1 MRTICVVDEM
11 DSSGGLRSKNLH
23 NGNNIPTLIPK
34 SRMNTLFCP
43 DCGHQYESSAAACPG
58 CGCPNDQRTPAEPT
72 ATPQQPATSTSCAQG
87 AASPQPVATT
97 TQVVQINFDLGAH
110 LAQFATYFYGCALL
124 GWHCLSRRFCNFSDR
139 ASRREYWSYTL
150 IVAPCLKATLFIA
163 FYVYGLFAVLFFL
176 GRHYPNRYMDYVEHD
191 IVGAW
196 TDFGVLTATG
206 VLFALIL
213 ILIVSLHGLSVSV
226 RRMHDASKSGWWV
239 LVPFANFF
247 LLFKKG
253 DEEWNIYGEP
263 PVDDI

>member
-1 MRTICVVDEM
+1 M

-34 SRMNTLFCP
+34 SRMNTQICP
-43 DCGHQYESSAAACPG
+43 DCGQPYDSSAAACPG

-72 ATPQQPATSTSCAQG
+72 ATPQQPATSTPGAQT
-87 AASPQPVATT
+87 APQPVATT
-97 TQVVQINFDLGAH
+97 TQVVAVNFDLGAH
-110 LAQFATYFYGCALL
+110 YAQKATYFYECALL
-124 GWHCLSRRFCNFSDR
+124 GWHCLNRRFCNFSDR

-150 IVAPCLKATLFIA
+150 IIKPCLVVASFIA
-163 FYVYGLFAVLFFL
+163 Y
-176 GRHYPNRYMDYVEHD
+176 
-191 IVGAW
+191 IVGGIIFPFVVRG
-196 TDFGVLTATG
+196 FGYEVYEMVFKSIDGLALLG

-213 ILIVSLHGLSVSV
+213 MLIVSLHGLSVSV
-226 RRMHDASKSGWWV
+226 RRMHDVGKSGWWV
-239 LVPFANFF
+239 LVPFASFF

>member
-11 DSSGGLRSKNLH
+11 DSSGGLGSKNLH

-34 SRMNTLFCP
+34 SRMNTQICP
-43 DCGHQYESSAAACPG
+43 DCGQPYDSSATACPD

-72 ATPQQPATSTSCAQG
+72 ATPQQPATPTPGTQTA
-87 AASPQPVATT
+87 PQPVAAP
-97 TQVVQINFDLGAH
+97 TQVVQINFDLGEH

-124 GWHCLSRRFCNFSDR
+124 GWHCLSRRFCNFGGR

-150 IVAPCLKATLFIA
+150 IIKPCLVVASFIALYVGGIIFPFVVAGFGYHSSDISETFGALAVIGGFIA
-163 FYVYGLFAVLFFL
+163 F
-176 GRHYPNRYMDYVEHD
+176 
-191 IVGAW
+191 I
-196 TDFGVLTATG
+196 
-206 VLFALIL
+206 ALIL

-226 RRMHDASKSGWWV
+226 RRMHDVGKSGWWV
-239 LVPFANFF
+239 LVPFASFF

>member
-34 SRMNTLFCP
+34 SRMNTQICP
-43 DCGHQYESSAAACPG
+43 DCGQPYDSSAAACPG
-58 CGCPNDQRTPAEPT
+58 CGCPNDQRTPTEPT
-72 ATPQQPATSTSCAQG
+72 ATPQQPATPTPGTQTA
-87 AASPQPVATT
+87 PQPVAAP
-97 TQVVQINFDLGAH
+97 TQVVAVNFDLGAH
-110 LAQFATYFYGCALL
+110 YAQKATYFYECALL

-150 IVAPCLKATLFIA
+150 IIKPCFAAALFMA
-163 FYVYGLFAVLFFL
+163 Y
-176 GRHYPNRYMDYVEHD
+176 
-191 IVGAW
+191 IVGGIIFAFVVRG
-196 TDFGVLTATG
+196 FGYEVYEMVFKSIGGLALLG

-213 ILIVSLHGLSVSV
+213 MLIVSLHGLSVSV
-226 RRMHDASKSGWWV
+226 RRMHDAGKSGWWV
-239 LVPFANFF
+239 LVPFASFF

>member
-1 MRTICVVDEM
+1 MRAICVVDEM
-11 DSSGGLRSKNLH
+11 DSSRGLRSKNLH
-23 NGNNIPTLIPK
+23 NGNSIPTLIPK
-34 SRMNTLFCP
+34 SRMNTQICP
-43 DCGHQYESSAAACPG
+43 DCGQPYDSSAAACPD

-110 LAQFATYFYGCALL
+110 LSQFATYFYECALL
-124 GWHCLSRRFCNFSDR
+124 GWHCLSRRFCNFGGR

-150 IVAPCLKATLFIA
+150 IIKPCLVVASFIA
-163 FYVYGLFAVLFFL
+163 LYVYGLFSVLFFL

-191 IVGAW
+191 IVSAW
-196 TDFGVLTATG
+196 ADFGALTVFG
-206 VLFALIL
+206 VFFALIL
-213 ILIVSLHGLSVSV
+213 MLMVSLHGLSVSV
-226 RRMHDASKSGWWV
+226 RRMHDAGKSGWWV
-239 LVPFANFF
+239 LVPFASFF

>member
-34 SRMNTLFCP
+34 SRMNTQICP
-43 DCGHQYESSAAACPG
+43 DCGHQYDSSAAACPD
-58 CGCPNDQRTPAEPT
+58 CGCPNDQRTPTEPT
-72 ATPQQPATSTSCAQG
+72 ATPQQPATPTPGTQTA
-87 AASPQPVATT
+87 PQPVAAAP
-97 TQVVQINFDLGAH
+97 QVVQINFDLGAH

-124 GWHCLSRRFCNFSDR
+124 GWHCLDRRFLNFSDR
-139 ASRREYWSYTL
+139 ASRREYWSYNL
-150 IVAPCLKATLFIA
+150 IIKPCFATALFMAYIVGGIIFPFVVAGFGYHSSDISETFGALAVIGGFIA
-163 FYVYGLFAVLFFL
+163 F
-176 GRHYPNRYMDYVEHD
+176 
-191 IVGAW
+191 I
-196 TDFGVLTATG
+196 
-206 VLFALIL
+206 ALIL

-226 RRMHDASKSGWWV
+226 RRMHDVGKSGWWV
-239 LVPFANFF
+239 LVPFASFF

>member
-1 MRTICVVDEM
+1 MRTICVVGEM

-43 DCGHQYESSAAACPG
+43 DCGHQYDSSAAACPD
-58 CGCPNDQRTPAEPT
+58 CGCPNDQRSPADPT
-72 ATPQQPATSTSCAQG
+72 VSTQQPATPTPGAQT
-87 AASPQPVATT
+87 APQPVAAP

-110 LAQFATYFYGCALL
+110 YAQKATYFYECALL
-124 GWHCLSRRFCNFSDR
+124 GWHCLNRRFCNFSDR

-150 IVAPCLKATLFIA
+150 IIKPCLVVASFILYVGGLISGFYFLDSLIGYHHYYYPDYAGYGVGSA
-163 FYVYGLFAVLFFL
+163 FARL
-176 GRHYPNRYMDYVEHD
+176 
-191 IVGAW
+191 
-196 TDFGVLTATG
+196 GVLTGA
-206 VLFALIL
+206 VALIL

-226 RRMHDASKSGWWV
+226 RRMHDVGKSGWWV
-239 LVPFANFF
+239 LVPFASFF

>member
-1 MRTICVVDEM
+1 MRAICVVDEM

-34 SRMNTLFCP
+34 SRMNTQICP
-43 DCGHQYESSAAACPG
+43 DCGQPYDSSAAACPG

-110 LAQFATYFYGCALL
+110 YAQKATYFYECALL
-124 GWHCLSRRFCNFSDR
+124 GWHCLNRRFCNFSDR

-150 IVAPCLKATLFIA
+150 IIKPCLVVASFIA
-163 FYVYGLFAVLFFL
+163 SFVGTFIGALVLAYGFSSYYYGSEIA
-176 GRHYPNRYMDYVEHD
+176 
-191 IVGAW
+191 IAW
-196 TDFGVLTATG
+196 GF
-206 VLFALIL
+206 FALIL
-213 ILIVSLHGLSVSV
+213 MLIVSLHGLSVSV
-226 RRMHDASKSGWWV
+226 RRMHDVGKSGWWV

-247 LLFKKG
+247 LLFKKS

>member
-1 MRTICVVDEM
+1 MRAICVVDEM
-11 DSSGGLRSKNLH
+11 GSSGGLRSKNLH

-34 SRMNTLFCP
+34 SRMNTQICP
-43 DCGHQYESSAAACPG
+43 DCGHRYDSSAAACPD

-72 ATPQQPATSTSCAQG
+72 ATPQQPATPIPGTQ
-87 AASPQPVATT
+87 AAPQPVVAP
-97 TQVVQINFDLGAH
+97 TQVVAVNFDLGAH

-124 GWHCLSRRFCNFSDR
+124 GWHCLSRRFCYFGGR

-150 IVAPCLKATLFIA
+150 IVKPCFATALFMAYIVGGIIFPFVVAGFGYHSSDISETFGALAVIGGFIA
-163 FYVYGLFAVLFFL
+163 F
-176 GRHYPNRYMDYVEHD
+176 
-191 IVGAW
+191 I
-196 TDFGVLTATG
+196 
-206 VLFALIL
+206 ALIL

-226 RRMHDASKSGWWV
+226 RRMHDVGKSGWWV
-239 LVPFANFF
+239 LVPFASFF

>member
-43 DCGHQYESSAAACPG
+43 DCGHQYESSAAACPD

-72 ATPQQPATSTSCAQG
+72 ATPQQPATPTPGTQTA
-87 AASPQPVATT
+87 PQPVAAP
-97 TQVVQINFDLGAH
+97 TQVVAVNFDLGAH
-110 LAQFATYFYGCALL
+110 LAQFATFFYGCALL
-124 GWHCLSRRFCNFSDR
+124 GWHCLSRRFCNFGGR

-150 IVAPCLKATLFIA
+150 IIKPCFATALFMAYIVGGIIFPFVVAGFGYHSSDISETFGALAVIGGFIA
-163 FYVYGLFAVLFFL
+163 F
-176 GRHYPNRYMDYVEHD
+176 
-191 IVGAW
+191 I
-196 TDFGVLTATG
+196 
-206 VLFALIL
+206 ALIL

-226 RRMHDASKSGWWV
+226 RRMHDVGKSGWWV
-239 LVPFANFF
+239 LVPFASFF

>member
-1 MRTICVVDEM
+1 MRAICVVGEM

-43 DCGHQYESSAAACPG
+43 DCGHQYDSSAAACPD
-58 CGCPNDQRTPAEPT
+58 CGCPNDQRSPADPT
-72 ATPQQPATSTSCAQG
+72 VSTQQPATPTPGAQT
-87 AASPQPVATT
+87 APQPVAAP

-110 LAQFATYFYGCALL
+110 YAQKATYFYECALL
-124 GWHCLSRRFCNFSDR
+124 GWHCLNRRFCNFSDR

-150 IVAPCLKATLFIA
+150 IIKPCLVVASFILYVGGLISGFYFLDSLIGYHHYYYPDYAGYGVGSA
-163 FYVYGLFAVLFFL
+163 FARL
-176 GRHYPNRYMDYVEHD
+176 
-191 IVGAW
+191 
-196 TDFGVLTATG
+196 GVLTGA
-206 VLFALIL
+206 VALIL

-226 RRMHDASKSGWWV
+226 RRMHDVGKSGWWV
-239 LVPFANFF
+239 LVPFASFF

>member
-1 MRTICVVDEM
+1 M

-23 NGNNIPTLIPK
+23 NGNNIPTLIHK
-34 SRMNTLFCP
+34 SRMNTQICP
-43 DCGHQYESSAAACPG
+43 DCGQPYDSSAAACPG

-72 ATPQQPATSTSCAQG
+72 ATPQQPATPTPGTQTA
-87 AASPQPVATT
+87 PQPVVAAP
-97 TQVVQINFDLGAH
+97 QVVQINFDLGAH

-124 GWHCLSRRFCNFSDR
+124 GWHCLSRRFCYFGDR

-150 IVAPCLKATLFIA
+150 IIKPCFAAALFIP
-163 FYVYGLFAVLFFL
+163 Y
-176 GRHYPNRYMDYVEHD
+176 
-191 IVGAW
+191 IVGGIIFPFVVRG
-196 TDFGVLTATG
+196 FGYEVYEMVFKSIDGLALLG

-213 ILIVSLHGLSVSV
+213 MLIVSLHGLSVSV
-226 RRMHDASKSGWWV
+226 RRMHDVGKSGWWV

-247 LLFKKG
+247 LLFKKS

>member
-1 MRTICVVDEM
+1 MHAICVVDEM

-34 SRMNTLFCP
+34 SRMNTQICP
-43 DCGHQYESSAAACPG
+43 DCGQPYDSSAAACPG

-87 AASPQPVATT
+87 AMSPQPVVPT

-110 LAQFATYFYGCALL
+110 LSQFANYFYGCALL
-124 GWHCLSRRFCNFSDR
+124 GWHCLSRRFCNFGGR

-150 IVAPCLKATLFIA
+150 IIKPCLVVVSFIA
-163 FYVYGLFAVLFFL
+163 LYVYGLFSVLFFL

-191 IVGAW
+191 VVSAW
-196 TDFGVLTATG
+196 ADFGALTVFG
-206 VLFALIL
+206 VFFALIL
-213 ILIVSLHGLSVSV
+213 MLMVSLHGLSVSV
-226 RRMHDASKSGWWV
+226 RRMHDAGKSGWWV

-247 LLFKKG
+247 LLFKKS

-263 PVDDI
+263 PVDDV

>member
-1 MRTICVVDEM
+1 MRANCVVDEM

-34 SRMNTLFCP
+34 SRMNTQICP
-43 DCGHQYESSAAACPG
+43 DCGQPYDSSAAACPD

-110 LAQFATYFYGCALL
+110 LSQFATYFYECALL
-124 GWHCLSRRFCNFSDR
+124 GWHCVDRRFWNFGGR

-150 IVAPCLKATLFIA
+150 IIKPCLVVASFIA
-163 FYVYGLFAVLFFL
+163 LYVCGLFSFL
-176 GRHYPNRYMDYVEHD
+176 AFVISHSMDDFLESF
-191 IVGAW
+191 GAS
-196 TDFGVLTATG
+196 TVIGVPLT
-206 VLFALIL
+206 LLL
-213 ILIVSLHGLSVSV
+213 MLMVSLHGLSVSV
-226 RRMHDASKSGWWV
+226 RRMHDAGKSGWWV
-239 LVPFANFF
+239 LVPFASFF

>member
-11 DSSGGLRSKNLH
+11 DSSGGIRSKNLH

-34 SRMNTLFCP
+34 SRMNTQICP
-43 DCGHQYESSAAACPG
+43 DCGQPYDSSAAACPG
-58 CGCPNDQRTPAEPT
+58 CGCPNDQRTPTEPT

-87 AASPQPVATT
+87 AASPQPVAAP
-97 TQVVQINFDLGAH
+97 TQVVAVNFDLGAH
-110 LAQFATYFYGCALL
+110 YAQKATYFYECALL
-124 GWHCLSRRFCNFSDR
+124 GWHCLNRRFCNFSDR

-150 IVAPCLKATLFIA
+150 IIKPCFAAALFMA
-163 FYVYGLFAVLFFL
+163 Y
-176 GRHYPNRYMDYVEHD
+176 
-191 IVGAW
+191 IVGGIIFPFVVRG
-196 TDFGVLTATG
+196 FGYEVYEMVFKSFDGLALLG

-213 ILIVSLHGLSVSV
+213 MLIVSLHGLSVSV
-226 RRMHDASKSGWWV
+226 RRMHDVGKSGWWV

-253 DEEWNIYGEP
+253 DEEQNIYGEP

>member
-1 MRTICVVDEM
+1 MRAICVVDEM

-34 SRMNTLFCP
+34 SRMNTQICP
-43 DCGHQYESSAAACPG
+43 DCGQPYDSSAAACPG

-72 ATPQQPATSTSCAQG
+72 ATPQQPATPTPGTQTA
-87 AASPQPVATT
+87 PQPVAAP
-97 TQVVQINFDLGAH
+97 TQVVAVNFDLGAH

-124 GWHCLSRRFCNFSDR
+124 GWHCLSRRFCNFGGR

-150 IVAPCLKATLFIA
+150 IIKPCLVVASFIA
-163 FYVYGLFAVLFFL
+163 Y
-176 GRHYPNRYMDYVEHD
+176 
-191 IVGAW
+191 IVGGTIFSFVA
-196 TDFGVLTATG
+196 GGGGALAVAG
-206 VLFALIL
+206 VLFALIFML
-213 ILIVSLHGLSVSV
+213 IFSLHGLSVSV
-226 RRMHDASKSGWWV
+226 RRMHDVGKSGWWV

>member
-1 MRTICVVDEM
+1 M

-34 SRMNTLFCP
+34 SRMNTQICP
-43 DCGHQYESSAAACPG
+43 DCGHQYDSSAAACPD
-58 CGCPNDQRTPAEPT
+58 CGCPNDQRTLTEPT
-72 ATPQQPATSTSCAQG
+72 VTPQQPATPTPGTQTA
-87 AASPQPVATT
+87 PQPVAPT

-124 GWHCLSRRFCNFSDR
+124 GWHCLDRRFLNFSDR
-139 ASRREYWSYTL
+139 ASRREYWSYNL
-150 IVAPCLKATLFIA
+150 IIKPCFATALFMAYIVGGIIFPFVVAGFGYHSSDISETFGALAVIGGFIA
-163 FYVYGLFAVLFFL
+163 F
-176 GRHYPNRYMDYVEHD
+176 
-191 IVGAW
+191 I
-196 TDFGVLTATG
+196 
-206 VLFALIL
+206 ALIL

-226 RRMHDASKSGWWV
+226 RRMHDVGKSGWWV
-239 LVPFANFF
+239 LVPFASFF

>member
-34 SRMNTLFCP
+34 SRMNTQICP
-43 DCGHQYESSAAACPG
+43 DCGHQYDSSAAACPD
-58 CGCPNDQRTPAEPT
+58 CGCPNDQRTPTEPT
-72 ATPQQPATSTSCAQG
+72 ATPQQPATSTPGTQ
-87 AASPQPVATT
+87 AAPQPVAAP
-97 TQVVQINFDLGAH
+97 TQVVAVNFDLGAH
-110 LAQFATYFYGCALL
+110 YAQKATYFYECALL
-124 GWHCLSRRFCNFSDR
+124 GWHCLNRRFCNFSDR

-150 IVAPCLKATLFIA
+150 IIKPCLVVALFMA
-163 FYVYGLFAVLFFL
+163 Y
-176 GRHYPNRYMDYVEHD
+176 
-191 IVGAW
+191 IVGGIIFPFVVRG
-196 TDFGVLTATG
+196 FGYEVYEMVFKSIGGLALLG

-213 ILIVSLHGLSVSV
+213 MLIVSLHGLSVSV
-226 RRMHDASKSGWWV
+226 RRMHDAGKSGWWV
-239 LVPFANFF
+239 LVPFASFF